1 MDEQRKTSSESPLEK
16 EHRVT
21 QRIRGIS
28 DEEAAGPV
36 RDLFE
41 ASNGMLGRIA
51 NLQRILAHS
60 PLLARWFL
68 PLVAAVRQ
76 PRAGAVSDVR
86 LRNLAV
92 IKTSTINGCR
102 Y

>member
-1 MDEQRKTSSESPLEK
+1 MS
-16 EHRVT
+16 
-21 QRIRGIS
+21 QRIRGIT
-28 DEEAAGPV
+28 DQEAVGPAKE
-36 RDLFE
+36 LFE
-41 ASNGMLGRIA
+41 ASNQMLGRVA

-60 PLLARWFL
+60 PHVARWFL

-76 PRAGAVSDVR
+76 PKAGAVSDVR

-92 IKTSTINGCR
+92 LKTSTINGCR

>member
-1 MDEQRKTSSESPLEK
+1 MP
-16 EHRVT
+16 

-28 DEEAAGPV
+28 DDEATGVAKEIF
-36 RDLFE
+36 DS
-41 ASNGMLGRIA
+41 SNQLLGRTA
-51 NLQRILAHS
+51 NLVRILAHS
-60 PLLARWFL
+60 PLVARWFL

-76 PRAGAVSDVR
+76 PNAGAVSDVR

-92 IKTSTINGCR
+92 LKTSTLNGCR

>member
-1 MDEQRKTSSESPLEK
+1 M
-16 EHRVT
+16 T
-21 QRIRGIS
+21 QRLRGIS
-28 DEEAAGPV
+28 DEEATGAV
-36 RDLFE
+36 KEIFDS
-41 ASNGMLGRIA
+41 SNQLLGRTA
-51 NLQRILAHS
+51 NLLRILAHS

-76 PRAGAVSDVR
+76 PSAGAVSDVR

-92 IKTSTINGCR
+92 LKTSTVNGCR

>member
-1 MDEQRKTSSESPLEK
+1 M
-16 EHRVT
+16 T
-21 QRIRGIS
+21 QRIKGIP

-36 RDLFE
+36 KDLFD
-41 ASNGMLGRIA
+41 ASNALLGRTA
-51 NLQRILAHS
+51 NLLRILAHS
-60 PLLARWFL
+60 PYLARWFL

-76 PRAGAVSDVR
+76 PNAGAVTPAR

-92 IKTSTINGCR
+92 LKTSTINGCR